1 MKIKDNM
8 ANIVSVSRIFVT
20 YIAIGLLFVKSTY
33 AYSWA
38 VILTAVAFA
47 MDGLDGYIA
56 RKYNQSSEWGSV
68 LDIMG
73 DRIVEASYW
82 IVFAVLGW
90 LNILFPLICV
100 ARAFTTDSIRSVALS
115 KGMTAFGEKT
125 MQSTSWGKFI
135 CASRFMRISYAVA
148 KVAAFILLIFAYIP
162 NLCSCIALPLRMI
175 AVAFA
180 WIAIIFCVVRAIPV
194 VAESGKLFEK
204 KQED

>member
-1 MKIKDNM
+1 MDIKNNT
-8 ANIVSVSRIFVT
+8 ANIVSISRIFVA
-20 YIAIGLLFVKSTY
+20 YAAIVCLFVKTTP
-33 AYSWA
+33 AYIAA

-47 MDGLDGYIA
+47 MDGVDGYIA

-82 IVFAVLGW
+82 IVFAVMGW
-90 LNILFPLICV
+90 LGIIFPLICV

-115 KGMTAFGEKT
+115 KGMTAFGEKS

-135 CASRFMRISYAVA
+135 CASKFMRISYAVA
-148 KVAAFILLIFAYIP
+148 KVAAFILLIAAYIP
-162 NLCSCIALPLRMI
+162 DLTADAADIIRLV
-175 AVAFA
+175 AVILA

-204 KQED
+204 K

>member
-8 ANIVSVSRIFVT
+8 ANIVSVSRIFVA

-90 LNILFPLICV
+90 LNILFPIICI
-100 ARAFTTDSIRSVALS
+100 ARALAVKPKLLILDEALS
-115 KGMTAFGEKT
+115 SLDMIIQAE
-125 MQSTSWGKFI
+125 I
-135 CASRFMRISYAVA
+135 IH
-148 KVAAFILLIFAYIP
+148 LLDD
-162 NLCSCIALPLRMI
+162 L
-175 AVAFA
+175 
-180 WIAIIFCVVRAIPV
+180 
-194 VAESGKLFEK
+194 K
-204 KQED
+204 KQYNLSYLVISHDIRIILKLCDDIMFLENGKIKGIHSIENGINKDDEVFNNMLLV